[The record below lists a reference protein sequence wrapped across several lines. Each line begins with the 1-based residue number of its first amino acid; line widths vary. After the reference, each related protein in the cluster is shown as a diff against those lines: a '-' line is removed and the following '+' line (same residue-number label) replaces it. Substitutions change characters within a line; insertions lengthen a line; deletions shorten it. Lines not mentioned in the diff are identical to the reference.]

1 MTALSQVRGIAD
13 VGMMT
18 YGEFPLASL
27 EAALR
32 SELVTEKL
40 RAAAE
45 RARDDDDDDDA
56 RLGRGATFVDV
67 GSGSGRLVLGEA
79 MLRPWARVG
88 GVELMDDMHA
98 LACEAADRAFGGGP
112 SGPSSSD
119 APAAAA
125 APPPPPPPSL
135 RAAEISL
142 LFGNVDEAAD
152 ATDTREPVE
161 QARVLMRAADVVF
174 MYSTAMPTV
183 DGVTMTDFTATL
195 CATLRPGTIVITTD
209 KWLDQGYDEAELRV
223 ECVGQTEIL
232 ENPECAGSRCFLWRV
247 FDPRAE
253 DDPSQRD
260 STAQPNKGEA

>member
-1 MTALSQVRGIAD
+1 MTVLGFTFDPNSPAIILEYSIANVIATSVIPLPLAGSMTAIGTLLFGMLS
-13 VGMMT
+13 GMVINT
-18 YGEFPLASL
+18 
-27 EAALR
+27 
-32 SELVTEKL
+32 VT
-40 RAAAE
+40 AVI
-45 RARDDDDDDDA
+45 
-56 RLGRGATFVDV
+56 G
-67 GSGSGRLVLGEA
+67 
-79 MLRPWARVG
+79 
-88 GVELMDDMHA
+88 
-98 LACEAADRAFGGGP
+98 
-112 SGPSSSD
+112 
-119 APAAAA
+119 
-125 APPPPPPPSL
+125 
-135 RAAEISL
+135 AEISL

-161 QARVLMRAADVVF
+161 QARALMRAADVVF

>member
-1 MTALSQVRGIAD
+1 
-13 VGMMT
+13 MT

-45 RARDDDDDDDA
+45 RARDDDDDDA

-79 MLRPWARVG
+79 LLRPWARVG
-88 GVELMDDMHA
+88 GVELMDNMHA
-98 LACEAADRAFGGGP
+98 LACEAADRAFGERAGR
-112 SGPSSSD
+112 
-119 APAAAA
+119 AAELFGRARRRR